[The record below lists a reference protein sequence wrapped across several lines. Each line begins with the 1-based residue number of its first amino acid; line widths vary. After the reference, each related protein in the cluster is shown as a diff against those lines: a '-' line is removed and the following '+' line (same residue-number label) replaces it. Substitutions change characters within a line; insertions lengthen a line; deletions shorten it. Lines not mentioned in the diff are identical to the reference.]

1 MRNLRPLAKLTA
13 LAAGA
18 LLVGYAGVS
27 LGRRYERNWQCCQI
41 PIGRRIIVSVEDV
54 LGFDTFPS
62 GTGQDKWVIDT
73 VFPGI
78 NNGFFVDVGSADGK
92 IDSNTYALERKG
104 WTGVCIDPFPHNMQ
118 ARTCQVFPEVVDS
131 VAGKHVT
138 FFSDGILGGI
148 GEYLG
153 HTKDDVVKEGHPV
166 DLVTTTLGD
175 ILNRAKAPH
184 YIHFMSVDVEGAEVA
199 VLLGFP
205 FEKYQLGSLVI
216 EHNFEEPKRANLQT
230 LLESHGY
237 RRVHSWYSDDFY
249 RPAADVK

>member
-1 MRNLRPLAKLTA
+1 MRNLQRLTKPAA
-13 LAAGA
+13 LLVGV

-27 LGRRYERNWQCCQI
+27 LGRHYERNWQCCQI
-41 PIGRRIIVSVEDV
+41 PVGRRIIVSVEDV
-54 LGFDTFPS
+54 LGLALFPS
-62 GTGQDKWVIDT
+62 GTGQDKWVLET
-73 VFPGI
+73 VFPGVR
-78 NNGFFVDVGSADGK
+78 NGYFVDVGSGDGI

-104 WTGVCIDPFPHNMQ
+104 WTGVCIDAFPTNTQ
-118 ARTCQVFPEVVDS
+118 SRTCQIFRAAVDS
-131 VAGKHVT
+131 EAGKHVT
-138 FFSDGILGGI
+138 FYSYGILGGI

-175 ILNRAKAPH
+175 ILERAKAPH

-199 VLLGFP
+199 VLRGFP
-205 FEKYQLGSLVI
+205 FEKYQLGSLVV
-216 EHNFEEPKRANLQT
+216 EHNFEEPKRANLQA

-249 RPAADVK
+249 RPTGDVK